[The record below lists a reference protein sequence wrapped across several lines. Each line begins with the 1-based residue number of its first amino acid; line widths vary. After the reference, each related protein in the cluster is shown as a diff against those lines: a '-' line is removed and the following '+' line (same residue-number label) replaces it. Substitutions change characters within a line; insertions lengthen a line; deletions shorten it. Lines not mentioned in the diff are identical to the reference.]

1 MRSTIEKIGS
11 ISVLNLKGNSYFE
24 IGVEYG
30 RLLKNELHSALKIL
44 LSSRKN
50 NTNEDDLVNLAEL
63 FHSKYSNMFEHFID
77 GIAQG
82 SGLEPKYCKLLN
94 GMETLRPLLNDSDT
108 AQCAFW
114 SLPPNKTATNSVIVG
129 RNYDY
134 QKPFNKIAQMLVVT
148 VIHKADSI
156 PTAIIGMPGQIYCPS
171 CVNANGVFLELNSGK
186 ALKSAN
192 WSYINDNGR
201 HSLLIRLLE
210 IIQNSPDLDRV
221 TKQLRSTQS
230 DTTLIINTS
239 NKTATRSFEFSST
252 LGMKPFFPE
261 SNTTFV
267 STNFFLNTSWAEI
280 NSTMAVPDNDSEVI
294 WESVTRRNNLLNL
307 LGQNKT
313 YTINDAKNIAN
324 NSTWA
329 NFTIYQ
335 IIYDSS
341 SLTIHVRST
350 SQPWVKIPLNN
361 YFLPSWKDHIHSQ
374 ITSVAQKGW
383 PSFSIGF
390 ISGFADAILSD
401 VANGKGKY
409 ISKLATAATMYLLD
423 YSFASILVFTGFQIL
438 LQKLGLSKRQSELSS
453 WTVVMALN
461 LFNENPTLMI
471 ADTIIGV
478 LANLIGLQSGNYL
491 GNKITLFK
499 PIIKSQIL
507 DQEHTKE
514 KQLKKFN

>member
-1 MRSTIEKIGS
+1 MRSTIEKMGS

-24 IGVEYG
+24 IGVAYG
-30 RLLKNELHSALKIL
+30 RLLKNELHLALKIL

-50 NTNEDDLVNLAEL
+50 NTSEDDLVNLAER
-63 FHSKYSNMFEHFID
+63 FHSKYSYMFKHFID

-82 SGLEPKYCKLLN
+82 CGLEPKYCKILN
-94 GMETLRPLLNDSDT
+94 GMETLKPLLDDGAT
-108 AQCAFW
+108 DQCAFW
-114 SLPPNKTATNSVIVG
+114 SIPPNKTATNSVIVG

-134 QKPFNKIAQMLVVT
+134 QKPFNKIAQMLAVT
-148 VIHKADSI
+148 VIHKTDTI

-186 ALKSAN
+186 ALKSAK
-192 WSYINDNGR
+192 WSHVNNNER

-210 IIQNSPDLDRV
+210 IIQSSPDLDEV

-230 DTTLIINTS
+230 DTTLIINTA

-252 LGMKPFFPE
+252 LGMKPFFPK
-261 SNTTFV
+261 SNAPFV

-280 NSTMAVPDNDSEVI
+280 SATIAVPESDSDVI
-294 WESVTRRNNLLNL
+294 WESVTRRDHLLNL

-313 YTINDAKNIAN
+313 YTINDAKSIAN
-324 NSTWA
+324 HSTWA
-329 NFTIYQ
+329 GYTIYQ

-341 SLTIHVRST
+341 SLTIHVKPV
-350 SQPWVKIPLNN
+350 SQPWVEIPLNP
-361 YFLPSWKDHIHSQ
+361 YFLPSWKDQIHSQ
-374 ITSVAQKGW
+374 ITYVAEKGW

-423 YSFASILVFTGFQIL
+423 HSFAGILVFMGFQTL
-438 LQKLGLSKRQSELSS
+438 LQKLGFSERQSQLTS

-461 LFNENPTLMI
+461 LFSDNPALMV

-478 LANLIGLQSGNYL
+478 LANLIGFKSGNYL

-499 PIIKSQIL
+499 PAIKSQPV
-507 DQEHTKE
+507 DQQYHEE